1 MADGSF
7 LDRVTDFAMEHPDR
21 FSAAVIATEI
31 AAIALTTYM
40 EARRENREN
49 ADISRVDAELQAE
62 KEKKKAAV
70 EERRKQVMTAD
81 AYFAEA
87 EAILSELLRQPRLN
101 QVAEDYPET
110 LERLRED
117 IQREKERAGESTAKG
132 AAMFLYQR
140 ALDLQGEYDEYA
152 HKWETAKKQWELW
165 HQLLEEKFQDSRTLR
180 IPIEDGVE
188 FLEIDCDFWCTDALE
203 RASRELEPLEQSQ
216 ESTIRDFNT
225 LSEQA
230 EVLSERI
237 DQIVTQALANFESA
251 EQRVMISEVIMN
263 ALERRGWRETD
274 YRFSSDGDDNE
285 RLNELILT
293 MENPVEDKLKFVFRR
308 GDPRT
313 TYPESSVENLMEVTL
328 ELKGIYT
335 RESQQTLI
343 YNILMALAENNIDVR
358 NIAQNVRGVPE

>member
-1 MADGSF
+1 MADGSL
-7 LDRVTDFAMEHPDR
+7 LDRVTDFAMEHPDG

-49 ADISRVDAELQAE
+49 VTISQADAQLQAE
-62 KEKKKAAV
+62 REEKEAAV

-101 QVAEDYPET
+101 QVAEDYPKT

-140 ALDLQGEYDEYA
+140 ALDLQGEYDEFA

-203 RASRELEPLEQSQ
+203 RASRELEPLEQPQ

-230 EVLSERI
+230 ETLSARI
-237 DQIVTQALANFESA
+237 DQIVVRALANFESA
-251 EQRVMISEVIMN
+251 EQRVMISEVIIN

-308 GDPRT
+308 GDPQT
-313 TYPESSVENLMEVTL
+313 TYPESPVENLMEVTL

-335 RESQQTLI
+335 RESQQTLM